1 MVINKLNKTK
11 RSEIFLV
18 VLLKDKK
25 RSVSRVNNQIYYK
38 FSTSFS
44 RMDKN
49 SKKKTVLNQS

>member
-25 RSVSRVNNQIYYK
+25 RSVPRVNNQIYYK

-49 SKKKTVLNQS
+49 SKKKQF